1 MIVIR
6 DVEHFKVYY
15 PRLTIRAC
23 LTLDSLFGDVTAP
36 ISTGVVSL
44 ENQCL
49 ILSLCLQ
56 EENLQQDEIYDILD
70 LVDDPIQ
77 LIIDLFE
84 EAGLISQDTEQN
96 ASEGQEMT
104 NNDELEEDLTFSQH
118 MDKLLESCMQIGM
131 SEEEFMNSTLKQV
144 TRYAETYQHKQ
155 RARLEEQAYLDYTL
169 ASLFRIGVASCI
181 AKGVDYPAF
190 YDAYPF
196 IKEQAEAQP
205 KDDRVGADGMTAEE
219 REIELNR
226 LKMMEWA
233 EAMNAKRRKQ
243 QEEQAKQESETEV

>member
-15 PRLTIRAC
+15 PRLTIKAC
-23 LTLDSLFGDVTAP
+23 LALDNLFGDVTAP
-36 ISTGVVSL
+36 ISTGSVSL

-56 EENLQQDEIYDILD
+56 EEQLGEDEIYDILD
-70 LVDDPIQ
+70 LVDDPIT

-84 EAGLISQDTEQN
+84 EAGLISQDVNEQ
-96 ASEGQEMT
+96 SV
-104 NNDELEEDLTFSQH
+104 NDESQSLEDNANVTFSQH

-181 AKGVDYPAF
+181 AKGVEYPSF

-196 IKEQAEAQP
+196 IKEQADALP
-205 KDDRVGADGMTAEE
+205 NDDRVGADGMTAEE

-226 LKMMEWA
+226 LKMMEWV
-233 EAMNAKRRKQ
+233 EQQNAKRRKQ
-243 QEEQAKQESETEV
+243 REEEEKKQQQSEGE

>member
-15 PRLTIRAC
+15 PRLTIKAC
-23 LTLDSLFGDVTAP
+23 LTLDNLFGDVTAP
-36 ISTGVVSL
+36 ISTGSVSL
-44 ENQCL
+44 EDQCL

-56 EENLQQDEIYDILD
+56 EESLQEDEIYNILD

-84 EAGLISQDTEQN
+84 EAGLISQDTDNQSVHEEQTTDTD
-96 ASEGQEMT
+96 S
-104 NNDELEEDLTFSQH
+104 LEPITFSQH

-131 SEEEFMNSTLKQV
+131 SEQEFMNSTLKQV

-155 RARLEEQAYLDYTL
+155 RTRLEEQAYLDYTL

-181 AKGVDYPAF
+181 AKGVEYPTF

-196 IKEQAEAQP
+196 IKEQAEALP
-205 KDDRVGADGMTAEE
+205 NDDRVGADGMTAEE

-226 LKMMEWA
+226 LKMMEWV
-233 EAMNAKRRKQ
+233 EQQNAKRRKQ
-243 QEEQAKQESETEV
+243 REEQEKQQQQSEQE

>member
-15 PRLTIRAC
+15 PRLTIKAC
-23 LTLDSLFGDVTAP
+23 LTLDNLFGDVTAP
-36 ISTGVVSL
+36 ISTGSVSL

-56 EENLQQDEIYDILD
+56 EENLQEDEIYNILD
-70 LVDDPIQ
+70 LVEDPIQ

-84 EAGLISQDTEQN
+84 EAGLISQDVEQN
-96 ASEGQEMT
+96 VLEEQEMT
-104 NNDELEEDLTFSQH
+104 NKDELEPITFSQH

-155 RARLEEQAYLDYTL
+155 RTRLEEQAYLDYTL

-181 AKGVDYPAF
+181 AKGVDYPSLVQ
-190 YDAYPF
+190 AYPF
-196 IKEQAEAQP
+196 INDMPNNTEQ
-205 KDDRVGADGMTAEE
+205 DNTVGADGMTAEE
-219 REIELNR
+219 RAIERNR

-233 EAMNAKRRKQ
+233 EAMNKKRKKQEQ
-243 QEEQAKQESETEV
+243 QEGMSSE

>member
-15 PRLTIRAC
+15 PRLTIKAC
-23 LTLDSLFGDVTAP
+23 LTLDNLFGDVTAP
-36 ISTGVVSL
+36 ISTGSVSL

-56 EENLQQDEIYDILD
+56 DEKLQEDEIYNILD
-70 LVDDPIQ
+70 LVEDPIM
-77 LIIDLFE
+77 LIISLFE
-84 EAGLISQDTEQN
+84 EAGLISQDVEQN
-96 ASEGQEMT
+96 PLDAEKT
-104 NNDELEEDLTFSQH
+104 ADNNELEPITFSQH

-155 RARLEEQAYLDYTL
+155 RTRLEEQAYLDYTL

-181 AKGVDYPAF
+181 AKGVEYPSF

-196 IKEQAEAQP
+196 IKENTDALP
-205 KDDRVGADGMTAEE
+205 NDDRVGADGMTAEE

-226 LKMMEWA
+226 LKMMEWV
-233 EAMNAKRRKQ
+233 EQQNAKRRKQ
-243 QEEQAKQESETEV
+243 REEQEKQQQSESE

>member
-56 EENLQQDEIYDILD
+56 EENLQEDEIYNILD
-70 LVDDPIQ
+70 LVEDPIQ
-77 LIIDLFE
+77 LIIGLFE
-84 EAGLISQDTEQN
+84 EAGLISQDVEQN
-96 ASEGQEMT
+96 PVEPQEMAD
-104 NNDELEEDLTFSQH
+104 NNELEPITFSQH

-181 AKGVDYPAF
+181 AKGVEYPSF

-226 LKMMEWA
+226 LKMMEWV

-243 QEEQAKQESETEV
+243 QEQEKSESMSSE

>member
-15 PRLTIRAC
+15 PRLTIKAC
-23 LTLDSLFGDVTAP
+23 LTLDNLFGDVTAP
-36 ISTGVVSL
+36 ISTGSVSL

-56 EENLQQDEIYDILD
+56 EENLQEDEIYNILD

-84 EAGLISQDTEQN
+84 EAGLISQDVEQN
-96 ASEGQEMT
+96 VLEEQEMT
-104 NNDELEEDLTFSQH
+104 NKDELEPITFSQH

-155 RARLEEQAYLDYTL
+155 RTRLEEQAYLDYTL

-181 AKGVDYPAF
+181 AKGVEYPSF

-196 IKEQAEAQP
+196 IQEQAEALP
-205 KDDRVGADGMTAEE
+205 NDDRVGADGMTAEE

-226 LKMMEWA
+226 LKMMEWV
-233 EAMNAKRRKQ
+233 EQQNAKRRKQ
-243 QEEQAKQESETEV
+243 REEEEKKQQQSEQE

>member
-15 PRLTIRAC
+15 PRLTIKAC
-23 LTLDSLFGDVTAP
+23 LTLDSLFGDVVAP

-44 ENQCL
+44 EDQCL

-56 EENLQQDEIYDILD
+56 DENLQEDEIYNILD
-70 LVDDPIQ
+70 LVDDPIM
-77 LIIDLFE
+77 LILNLFE
-84 EAGLISQDTEQN
+84 EAGLISQEQDLESVDEKETTDT
-96 ASEGQEMT
+96 
-104 NNDELEEDLTFSQH
+104 DELESITFSQH
-118 MDKLLESCMQIGM
+118 MDKMLESCMQIGM

-144 TRYAETYQHKQ
+144 TRYAETYQHRQ

-181 AKGVDYPAF
+181 AKGVDYPSF
-190 YDAYPF
+190 DTAYPF

-205 KDDRVGADGMTAEE
+205 NDDRVGADGMTAEE

-233 EAMNAKRRKQ
+233 EAMNAKRKK
-243 QEEQAKQESETEV
+243 KQEQEKSESMSSE

>member
-56 EENLQQDEIYDILD
+56 EENLQEDEIYNILD

-84 EAGLISQDTEQN
+84 EAGLISQDVQQN
-96 ASEGQEMT
+96 
-104 NNDELEEDLTFSQH
+104 
-118 MDKLLESCMQIGM
+118 
-131 SEEEFMNSTLKQV
+131 V
-144 TRYAETYQHKQ
+144 
-155 RARLEEQAYLDYTL
+155 LEEQETTNMTL
-169 ASLFRIGVASCI
+169 
-181 AKGVDYPAF
+181 
-190 YDAYPF
+190 
-196 IKEQAEAQP
+196 
-205 KDDRVGADGMTAEE
+205 
-219 REIELNR
+219 
-226 LKMMEWA
+226 
-233 EAMNAKRRKQ
+233 
-243 QEEQAKQESETEV
+243 